1 MDNKE
6 IIIARLELIA
16 AKAKILVND
25 YRFGKLWGGDLSR
38 GLEELKKEI
47 DKKLTNRTLAFPCH
61 FPISSIAGT
70 I

>member
-25 YRFGKLWGGDLSR
+25 YRFGKLWDGDLSR

-47 DKKLTNRTLAFPCH
+47 DKISKESGQDTNWGR
-61 FPISSIAGT
+61 
-70 I
+70 